1 MAMIRP
7 GLLDRLRASSGIKS
21 DEAFAKLIGVSR
33 ATLQRYR
40 NGDEPSL
47 RAVINIAE
55 AFGLALGEVVTIQH
69 PETAS
74 RPRELATA

>member
-1 MAMIRP
+1 MIRP
-7 GLLDRLRASSGIKS
+7 GLLDRLRANSGIKS

-47 RAVINIAE
+47 RAVISIAE
-55 AFGLALGEVVTIQH
+55 AFGLALGEVVVIG
-69 PETAS
+69 TAEAA
-74 RPRELATA
+74 PQARELATAS